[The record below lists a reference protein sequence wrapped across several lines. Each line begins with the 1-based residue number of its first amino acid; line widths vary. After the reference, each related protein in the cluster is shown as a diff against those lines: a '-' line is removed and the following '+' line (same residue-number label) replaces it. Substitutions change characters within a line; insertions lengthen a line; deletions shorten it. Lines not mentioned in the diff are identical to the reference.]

1 MTLHITDI
9 IGFLNEQAEY
19 AVLRNYEGLPDRNE
33 SRDIDIIITKASLK
47 KVLRPLVKRIDE
59 SGWKLVTYL
68 DSDRLTTLVCG
79 RCDEAGTQL
88 VQWDFF
94 VNTSVWGLELMSAE
108 EFLMHKQWN
117 GFLWYVGVECQFL
130 DKYLYNR
137 TVGAA
142 YPEKYRET
150 RMAAEH
156 TPIVEQKLQKVFGRK
171 TVAACDA
178 VKGRGLL
185 KAVIKYNM
193 KHPATCL
200 TSVSKFLYSFIRNYL
215 RSNTGFSIGFTGPDG
230 AGKTTVIETVLKEIG
245 DVFGKA
251 HAYYHFRP
259 TLFGNLS
266 EVAHKAGV
274 KTTVDRDYER
284 PHRSEKKN
292 AISSFCRLAY
302 YSIDYIVG
310 YWLKVKTQTRITRL
324 VIFDRYYTD
333 IICDSRRSSIYLS
346 NEFLYRF
353 GQLFIPS
360 LNFNILLTASTE
372 VILKRKAELDAGGV
386 EDINR
391 KMDYLAEKNG
401 YYKVMNDGTPEQ
413 CARKILSLI
422 FEKQHEDI
430 CLRLRL

>member
-1 MTLHITDI
+1 MTQHITDI

-33 SRDIDIIITKASLK
+33 SRDIDIIITKASLR
-47 KVLRPLVKRIDE
+47 KVLKPLVKLIDE
-59 SGWKLVTYL
+59 SGWKVVTYL

-79 RCDEAGTQL
+79 KCDETGTQL

-108 EFLMHKQWN
+108 EFLERRQWN

-137 TVGAA
+137 AVGAT
-142 YPEKYRET
+142 YPEKYKAIREV
-150 RMAAEH
+150 AEGS
-156 TPIVEQKLQKVFGRK
+156 PLVGQKLLSVFGRK
-171 TVAACDA
+171 TVTECDA

-185 KAVIKYNM
+185 MAVVKYNM
-193 KHPATCL
+193 KHPARCL
-200 TSVSKFLYSFIRNYL
+200 TSVSYFLYTFIRNYL
-215 RSNTGFSIGFTGPDG
+215 CSNTGFSIGFTGPDG
-230 AGKTTVIETVLKEIG
+230 AGKTTVIETVLNELG
-245 DVFGKA
+245 GVFAKA

-284 PHRSEKKN
+284 PHRSEKKGVF
-292 AISSFCRLAY
+292 SSFCRLMY

-333 IICDSRRSSIYLS
+333 IICDSRRSSIYLPVK
-346 NEFLYRF
+346 FLF
-353 GQLFIPS
+353 GFGRCLIPS
-360 LNFNILLTASTE
+360 LDYNILLTASQE
-372 VILKRKAELDAGGV
+372 VILERKSELDADGV
-386 EDINR
+386 KEINR
-391 KMDYLAEKNG
+391 KIDYLAEKKG